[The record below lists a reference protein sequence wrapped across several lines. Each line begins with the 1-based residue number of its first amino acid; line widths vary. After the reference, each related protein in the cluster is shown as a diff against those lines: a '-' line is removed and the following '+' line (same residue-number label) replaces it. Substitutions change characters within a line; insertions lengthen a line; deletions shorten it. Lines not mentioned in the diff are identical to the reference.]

1 MKTSVVVLAVLS
13 LAILV
18 SVSGGDVVQ
27 AREGWFGPDV
37 VAATNGLSPGE
48 AVITWDRVQKAAYY
62 RIGWVA
68 QADRQVGADGDAK
81 WREGFV
87 FADAANR
94 GQASHLITGLTP
106 GEEYHFVVASHDGHP
121 PKAPQPAEVA
131 ALRLRE
137 DARPNEYAPARRPD
151 GDADSKLVAGA
162 GVWPSV
168 DFQNSGACERT
179 VGSGTVTMFG
189 EDVNRYSCQDIQ
201 GSIYRIFVPVQYTSP
216 DAIARGMHRRANDG
230 MQNRGKR
237 VVIYKALILEL
248 AVQKALQ
255 DRNHEDA
262 YVDFLQTGRDIPSN
276 ANEVAD
282 YVRTG
287 YDLANLGAVAASDLA
302 QHIDHVLHS
311 TTLELGGKLGTHAF
325 DVAMAA
331 AVNRTIDIETAR
343 DNVRLLEQLP
353 LEDPAWDD
361 AIERARVDLNQ
372 MVSEDALDRWGEA
385 LEQNFEEIKRTVA
398 ILIAKKVAVT
408 AVHALGTKVALA
420 TAPISLT
427 VGLAVTAGIIIF
439 FETGDFWKD
448 LSLASVAAQVY
459 WDTQQHG
466 NEIDADAKTRQG
478 LLDYAQFSFYQH
490 TLQAADNVAADLGAI
505 WNLGDQTPPQFYL
518 SILAQRDLALVRLTG
533 SRWEPAEDFK
543 TLNPDGKKQLEEA
556 EDINQDPS
564 GLWSDKKIMWVQD
577 SIDGNM
583 YAYDL
588 ESKARVPTRDIDTTH
603 IDVDGVSRNPKG
615 VGIWSDGNTMWMLDT
630 YLGRLYAYH
639 LSSGFDS
646 QRQTWYRGPQVS
658 DSNLGEHS
666 GIGLWSDRTTT
677 TMWMAD
683 HESDQVYAYVPKTRE
698 TEDHG
703 PLLTGAPVFEKALYG
718 LHAVGNEYAA
728 GIWSDG
734 TTMWVADKSDAK
746 VYAYDLATGRQDV
759 TREFDLLVV
768 PGIVSNTNPSGIW
781 SDGTTMWVA
790 NEADPAIGRSVFTS
804 VVEALGNVG
813 DDILDDFNFGDD
825 SASDETTTRVVDL
838 HGDQIFAYELPRTS
852 VPAEA
857 IPFRR
862 NPAKDFARMASAGND
877 RAEGIWSDG
886 QTMWVA
892 DQDDDRVYAYRVSDG
907 ARADPQNEEFY
918 LAGSGSFG
926 GQDHATGIWSDGATI
941 WIADHDDDHIYAY
954 RLSGGARVEDEEYDL
969 NQPSVHSEY
978 ATGIWFD
985 STNGR
990 MWVADRLAGKIYGFD
1005 ANSKELVGTIDALD
1019 CAGNHDPQGIWS
1031 DGATM
1036 WVADDD
1042 DGRIYA
1048 YSIGDNLRDPGREFD
1063 ALKAANN
1070 HDARGIW
1077 SDGRTT
1083 MWVADQDKNWIY
1095 AYNMPELFLST
1106 PAPAVL
1112 GNPSHLVVGPAGL
1125 HGVVTLNWRPAANAN
1140 IHRIYL
1146 TNADGTE
1153 SRYWDFDLC
1162 GDTNTAMIG
1171 LRHRDQEYRFR
1182 IIAGLRGTDG
1192 NIQWS
1197 DSEWSYP
1204 ILGDGFSRAVIPSL
1218 GNPTSLAAAP
1228 GSQSGEV
1235 ALRWTPAANATV
1247 QWVYLVKPDGTDG
1260 RYWPHALAGD
1270 AATLTV
1276 TGLDAG
1282 EAYLFLVI
1290 AGQEQADGTPLWS
1303 QWSNWARG
1311 TPTSGMVLTETQLSI
1326 SSDGSHTCALKV
1338 DGSAVCWGRNS
1349 HGQATPPVGET
1360 FATISS
1366 GGWHTCGLRADGS
1379 GVVIC
1384 WGGRNEDRPVTPP
1397 AGETFAAISSGS
1409 HHTCGLRVDG
1419 SPVCWGWNRDGQA
1432 SPPNGE
1438 VFTAISS
1445 GGFHTCG
1452 LRADGSPVCWGHFL
1466 GGETMPPMGETFA
1479 TISSGSHHVCG
1490 LRADGSA
1497 VCWGRN
1503 VNGETTLPTG
1513 NTFAAISSGAYH
1525 TCGLR
1530 ADGSAVCWG
1539 YNEYGQATPPV
1550 GETFA
1555 AISSGYFHTCGLR
1568 ADGSVV
1574 CWGRNDYGQ
1583 ATPAAGEVFA
1593 VNLSISQEQD
1603 TSQVQMS
1610 ISGGWHTCA
1619 LRPDGVARCW
1629 GQNDL
1634 GQAKPPIGE
1643 KFSTIHTRHV
1653 HTCGLRAD
1661 GSAVCWGYNRYGQS
1675 TPPAGETFTAITS
1688 SDWHTCGLRTNGSV
1702 ICWGYDVDGRASVP
1716 AGESFTMIS
1725 AGYAHTCGLRAN
1737 GTVRCWGR
1745 HDYGQSTP
1753 PAGQTFPTIHS
1764 GYWHTC
1770 GLTDDGLPQCW
1781 GRNDYGQSTPPTG
1794 ESLTVISGGGYHT
1807 CGLTI
1812 NGSARCWGRNTDGQA
1827 TPPAGETFAFISSG
1841 YRHTCG
1847 LRSNGTATC
1856 WGDNRYGQASPPEG
1870 EVFAVDPSQR

>member
-18 SVSGGDVVQ
+18 SVSGGNVVQ
-27 AREGWFGPDV
+27 AREGWLGPDV

-48 AVITWDRVQKAAYY
+48 AVITWDRVEEAAYY

-81 WREGFV
+81 WQEGFV

-106 GEEYHFVVASHDGHP
+106 GEEYHFVVMSHDGRIP
-121 PKAPQPAEVA
+121 TLQPPAEVA

-137 DARPNEYAPARRPD
+137 DARPSEYAPARRPD

-168 DFQNSGACERT
+168 DFQNSGACERA

-189 EDVNRYSCQDIQ
+189 EDVNRYLCQDTQ

-216 DAIARGMHRRANDG
+216 DAIARGMHGRANNG

-237 VVIYKALILEL
+237 VAVYKALILEL
-248 AVQKALQ
+248 AIQKALQ

-302 QHIDHVLHS
+302 QHIDHILHS

-353 LEDPAWDD
+353 VEDPAWDD
-361 AIERARVDLNQ
+361 AIERAGVDLNQ
-372 MVSEDALDRWGEA
+372 MVSEDALDNWGQA

-398 ILIAKKVAVT
+398 VLIAKKVAVT
-408 AVHALGTKVALA
+408 AVHVLGTKVAIA

-543 TLNPDGKKQLEEA
+543 TLNPDGKKQATEE

-564 GLWSDKKIMWVQD
+564 GLWSDEKILWVQD
-577 SIDGNM
+577 AIDDNM

-615 VGIWSDGNTMWMLDT
+615 AGIWSDGTTMWMLDT

-646 QRQTWYRGPQVS
+646 KRQTWYRGPQVS

-677 TMWMAD
+677 TMWIAD
-683 HESDQVYAYVPKTRE
+683 HESDQVYAYVPETRE

-703 PLLTGAPVFEKALYG
+703 PLLTGARVSEKALFG
-718 LHAVGNEYAA
+718 LSAVGNEYAA

-759 TREFDLLVV
+759 TREFALLDV

-790 NEADPAIGRSVFTS
+790 NEADPDIGRSVFTS
-804 VVEALGNVG
+804 VVEALGDVG
-813 DDILDDFNFGDD
+813 DDILDDFNLGED

-838 HGDQIFAYELPRTS
+838 HGDQIFAYALPRTS

-907 ARADPQNEEFY
+907 ARADPQNAEFY

-954 RLSGGARVEDEEYDL
+954 RLSDGARVEDEEYDL
-969 NQPSVHSEY
+969 NQPSVHAEY

-985 STNGR
+985 GTNGR

-1036 WVADDD
+1036 WVADDAD
-1042 DGRIYA
+1042 DRIYA

-1112 GNPSHLVVGPAGL
+1112 GNPSQLVVGPAGL

-1153 SRYWDFDLC
+1153 SRYWDFELC
-1162 GDTNTAMIG
+1162 GDANAAMIG

-1182 IIAGLRGTDG
+1182 VIAGLRGTDG

-1197 DSEWSYP
+1197 DGSEWSHP
-1204 ILGDGFSRAVIPSL
+1204 ILGDGFSHAVIPSL

-1228 GSQSGEV
+1228 GSQTGEV
-1235 ALRWTPAANATV
+1235 ALSWSQAANATV
-1247 QWVYLVKPDGTDG
+1247 QWVYLVKADGTDG
-1260 RYWPHALAGD
+1260 RYWPDAQAGD
-1270 AATLTV
+1270 AATLAI
-1276 TGLDAG
+1276 TGLEPG
-1282 EAYLFLVI
+1282 QTYYFLVI
-1290 AGQEQADGTPLWS
+1290 AGREDGQGNVQWS
-1303 QWSNWARG
+1303 EWSNWGQAIPAVISPLATG
-1311 TPTSGMVLTETQLSI
+1311 EATFAAI
-1326 SSDGSHTCALKV
+1326 SSGDGHTCGLRSN
-1338 DGSAVCWGRNS
+1338 GAVACWGYNAYRQATAPTGETFTAISSGRWHTCGLRIDGTAICWGYNRY
-1349 HGQATPPVGET
+1349 GQATPPGGGTFTAISGGGFHTCGLRSNGSVACWGDNEHGQATAPAGET
-1360 FATISS
+1360 FTAISSGGSHTCGLRSNGAVACWGDNRYRQATAPTGETFTAISSGLLHTCGLRSNGAVACWGWNEYGQATAPAGETFTAISS
-1366 GGWHTCGLRADGS
+1366 GGWHTCGLRSNGS
-1379 GVVIC
+1379 VAC
-1384 WGGRNEDRPVTPP
+1384 WGDN
-1397 AGETFAAISSGS
+1397 S
-1409 HHTCGLRVDG
+1409 
-1419 SPVCWGWNRDGQA
+1419 
-1432 SPPNGE
+1432 
-1438 VFTAISS
+1438 
-1445 GGFHTCG
+1445 
-1452 LRADGSPVCWGHFL
+1452 
-1466 GGETMPPMGETFA
+1466 
-1479 TISSGSHHVCG
+1479 
-1490 LRADGSA
+1490 
-1497 VCWGRN
+1497 
-1503 VNGETTLPTG
+1503 
-1513 NTFAAISSGAYH
+1513 
-1525 TCGLR
+1525 
-1530 ADGSAVCWG
+1530 
-1539 YNEYGQATPPV
+1539 YGQAT
-1550 GETFA
+1550 A
-1555 AISSGYFHTCGLR
+1555 
-1568 ADGSVV
+1568 
-1574 CWGRNDYGQ
+1574 
-1583 ATPAAGEVFA
+1583 
-1593 VNLSISQEQD
+1593 
-1603 TSQVQMS
+1603 
-1610 ISGGWHTCA
+1610 
-1619 LRPDGVARCW
+1619 
-1629 GQNDL
+1629 
-1634 GQAKPPIGE
+1634 
-1643 KFSTIHTRHV
+1643 
-1653 HTCGLRAD
+1653 
-1661 GSAVCWGYNRYGQS
+1661 
-1675 TPPAGETFTAITS
+1675 PAGETFTAIS
-1688 SDWHTCGLRTNGSV
+1688 
-1702 ICWGYDVDGRASVP
+1702 
-1716 AGESFTMIS
+1716 
-1725 AGYAHTCGLRAN
+1725 
-1737 GTVRCWGR
+1737 
-1745 HDYGQSTP
+1745 
-1753 PAGQTFPTIHS
+1753 
-1764 GYWHTC
+1764 
-1770 GLTDDGLPQCW
+1770 
-1781 GRNDYGQSTPPTG
+1781 
-1794 ESLTVISGGGYHT
+1794 
-1807 CGLTI
+1807 
-1812 NGSARCWGRNTDGQA
+1812 
-1827 TPPAGETFAFISSG
+1827 SSG
-1841 YRHTCG
+1841 WQHTCG
-1847 LRSNGTATC
+1847 LRSNGSVAC
-1856 WGDNRYGQASPPEG
+1856 WGNIAS
-1870 EVFAVDPSQR
+1870 EVQG